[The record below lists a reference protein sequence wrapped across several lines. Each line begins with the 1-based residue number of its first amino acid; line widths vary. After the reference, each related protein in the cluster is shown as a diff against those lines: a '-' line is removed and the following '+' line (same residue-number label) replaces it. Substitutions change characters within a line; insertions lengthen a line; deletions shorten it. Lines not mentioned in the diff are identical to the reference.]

1 VAEAISSDML
11 HERELRVVRRT
22 AWRSHPLYVP
32 VVHSAAGAGRPAPAR
47 HGTGPALARHWPGM
61 ALARHGT
68 GPERHWPGAALA
80 RSGTGPQRLS
90 RIAALPCE
98 WETHMR
104 SQDRSCACVTCV
116 PRCAEMNRPMRDCC
130 ERGATC
136 GATKTH
142 GPAWVAW
149 QVPARADAKHG
160 RPGAALPVPR
170 NSRWLYF
177 GRSLRP
183 STRRRRS
190 HTSYTPLARPP
201 AHSCTPCLAPH
212 SRAMA

>member
-1 VAEAISSDML
+1 MGASEAATAARERGEHEDTGHGVAEAISSDML

-47 HGTGPALARHWPGM
+47 H
-61 ALARHGT
+61 
-68 GPERHWPGAALA
+68 
-80 RSGTGPQRLS
+80 GTGPQRLS

-136 GATKTH
+136 YRRNRKAR
-142 GPAWVAW
+142 PAWVAW